1 MMKRNL
7 KQQKQARKHHFAL
20 TYFSHQPSGF
30 VWFLYI
36 SLFFLLLH
44 HVCLS
49 SVYLSD
55 CLRARETPSVQEVQK
70 GEKGK
75 R

>member
-1 MMKRNL
+1 MK
-7 KQQKQARKHHFAL
+7 KQQKQASKHHIAL
-20 TYFSHQPSGF
+20 TYFSHQPSAF
-30 VWFLYI
+30 VGFLYI

-44 HVCLS
+44 HVYLS

-55 CLRARETPSVQEVQK
+55 CLCACEAPSVQEVQEGK
-70 GEKGK
+70 KGK